1 MTARSADE
9 DAGQIAGMEGVIFGV
24 LVFVIGV
31 LLIANAWG
39 VIDAKLAASA
49 SAREAVRTFVESR
62 AASTEEAFV
71 DAHAVAQET
80 IVAHGRSASRF
91 AMARPRDLALA
102 RCARVEL
109 TVTYRVPLVSIPLL
123 GRYGSG
129 FTVSGRHSEIVD
141 PFRSGLEGTA
151 GCVD

>member
-1 MTARSADE
+1 VKDDS
-9 DAGQIAGMEGVIFGV
+9 GQIGGIEGVIFGV

-31 LLIANAWG
+31 LVIANAWG

-49 SAREAVRTFVESR
+49 AAREGVRTFVESR
-62 AASTEEAFV
+62 AASTDAAFA
-71 DAHAVAQET
+71 DARRVAEET

-91 AMARPRDLALA
+91 TMARPDGLVLA

-109 TVTYRVPLVSIPLL
+109 TASYRVPLVSIPLL

-129 FTVSGRHSEIVD
+129 FTVNGRYSEIVD
-141 PFRSGLEGTA
+141 PFRSGLSDRSQ
-151 GCVD
+151 CPPDLQ